1 MTTSLGDLVARF
13 GSPKVVVF
21 GDIMLDRY
29 WWGDVTR
36 ISPEAPV
43 PILRRHRT
51 SMNAGGAANVAL
63 NLAGLGAEVT
73 LVGVVGED
81 EAAFQLTE
89 IVRRHDINVDRLR
102 KEPRRPTT
110 TKTRVVAQHQ
120 HMLRIDEEDSTALSD
135 EETDRVVASA
145 ISEIRSADAVVISD
159 YAKGFVTERLARQV
173 INQCAALGRI
183 VLVDPK
189 GSSYS
194 KYEAA
199 TIIKPNR
206 LELSVLTNMAVTDHG
221 ATLTAGRW
229 LGNRL
234 GGSTLVVTEG
244 RDGMTIFQD
253 GAEEIEIPTAA
264 RQVFDVTG
272 AGDAV
277 LATLAVAVAAGAN
290 LKNAADLANHA
301 AGCVVGEVGTATITR
316 CKLLKSLG
324 CEGADIGLGR
334 RFSGS

>member
-1 MTTSLGDLVARF
+1 MEMTTSLGDLVEQF
-13 GSPKVVVF
+13 GRSKIVVF
-21 GDIMLDRY
+21 GDLMLDRY

-51 SMNAGGAANVAL
+51 STNAGGAANVAL

-81 EAAFQLTE
+81 EAASQLAE
-89 IVRRHDINVDRLR
+89 IVRRHGINVDRLR
-102 KEPRRPTT
+102 KEPGRSTT

-120 HMLRIDEEDSTALSD
+120 HMLRIDEEDDTPLSD
-135 EETDRVVASA
+135 QEIDEVLASA
-145 ISEIRSADAVVISD
+145 TSEIESADAVVISD
-159 YAKGFVTERLARQV
+159 YAKGFVTERLARKV
-173 INQCAALGRI
+173 IDQCLASGRT

-189 GSSYS
+189 GASYS

-206 LELSVLTNMAVTDHG
+206 LELGVLTNMVVGDHE
-221 ATLTAGRW
+221 ATLKAGRW

-234 GGSTLVVTEG
+234 RGCALVVTEG
-244 RDGMTIFQD
+244 QDGMTIFQD
-253 GAEEIEIPTAA
+253 GAREIEIHTAA

-290 LKNAADLANHA
+290 LKDAADLANHA
-301 AGCVVGEVGTATITR
+301 AGCVVGEVGTATITK
-316 CKLLKSLG
+316 CKLLNSLG
-324 CEGADIGLGR
+324 YRGI
-334 RFSGS
+334 